1 MATDPTTAPSGPSRR
16 VAPFDAAA
24 HVEAETQID
33 IRPATSHAPELSEV
47 PGQGVDLAGR
57 CKIIMAAGRGKTGKT
72 TLLRW
77 IAERAL
83 LADRPH
89 LMADVDPTNA
99 SFASYFDGVS
109 RPETDSP
116 AKVSRWLQRFI
127 EYAVTHQTT
136 ALIDLGG
143 GDTVLRSLASEMP
156 GFAEQI
162 VEAGATP
169 VIFYLAG
176 AQPDDLAPIAT
187 LASRGF
193 MPPARAI
200 VFNESSIDPG
210 LSRAEA
216 FVPVL
221 RSAVVLDQLRREA
234 ITLWMPRLYAA
245 SAVESRR
252 ALFAAARDGHTT
264 PPLGLFDRS
273 RVRVWLDAMD
283 QAFSGVATWMP

>member
-1 MATDPTTAPSGPSRR
+1 
-16 VAPFDAAA
+16 
-24 HVEAETQID
+24 
-33 IRPATSHAPELSEV
+33 
-47 PGQGVDLAGR
+47 
-57 CKIIMAAGRGKTGKT
+57 
-72 TLLRW
+72 
-77 IAERAL
+77 
-83 LADRPH
+83 
-89 LMADVDPTNA
+89 
-99 SFASYFDGVS
+99 
-109 RPETDSP
+109 
-116 AKVSRWLQRFI
+116 
-127 EYAVTHQTT
+127 
-136 ALIDLGG
+136 
-143 GDTVLRSLASEMP
+143 MP

-162 VEAGATP
+162 AEAGATP

-221 RSAVVLDQLRREA
+221 RSAVVLDQLRRGA

-245 SAVESRR
+245 SAVEGRR